1 MPGTHAIR
9 RALARDAPELAR
21 LLTPLGYPRSEADLR
36 AVWDAWEADGNLA
49 LVAEGSV
56 GLIGVITLHSMV
68 VLHRPRPVGRITSL
82 FVDAAA
88 RGAGLGRALMEAAE
102 SALRARGCGMVEVTS
117 HRRRTDAHTFYEH
130 FGFERTSYR
139 FARELR

>member
-1 MPGTHAIR
+1 MHRPHAIR
-9 RALARDAPELAR
+9 KALVGDAPELAR

-36 AVWDAWEADGNLA
+36 AVWAAWEADDNVA
-49 LVAEGSV
+49 LVAEGSD

-82 FVDAAA
+82 FVDAPA
-88 RGAGLGRALMEAAE
+88 RRAGLGRALIDAAE
-102 SALRARGCGMVEVTS
+102 NALRERGCSMVEVTS
-117 HRRRTDAHTFYEH
+117 HRRRTDAHTFYER
-130 FGFERTSYR
+130 FGYERTSYR

>member
-1 MPGTHAIR
+1 MHRPHAIR
-9 RALARDAPELAR
+9 RALAGDAPELAR

-36 AVWDAWEADGNLA
+36 AVWDAWEADGNVA
-49 LVAEGSV
+49 LVAEGSD

-82 FVDAAA
+82 FVDAPA

-102 SALRARGCGMVEVTS
+102 NALRERGCSMVEVTS
-117 HRRRTDAHTFYEH
+117 HRRRTDAHTFYER
-130 FGFERTSYR
+130 FGYERTSYR